1 MSNAK
6 KVGVT
11 EAGEGAMGEDGRSKH
26 VNKADG
32 SDYFRYQSAI
42 NIRGRSVHEPVTGCH

>member
-6 KVGVT
+6 KVGVN
-11 EAGEGAMGEDGRSKH
+11 EAGEGAMEEDGRYKH

-32 SDYFRYQSAI
+32 SDCFRYQSAI
-42 NIRGRSVHEPVTGCH
+42 DIRGRSVHGSVTGCH